1 MAKYKFIGEGEHI
14 PGVPARDLTQKEFD
28 AIPEKYQGLAE
39 KLYTAEK
46 PKSDK
51 AVKHDASS

>member
-1 MAKYKFIGEGEHI
+1 MAKYKFVGEGANI

-28 AIPEKYQGLAE
+28 AIPEKFRELAGI
-39 KLYTAEK
+39 LYTAEK

-51 AVKHDASS
+51 AVSDDASS